1 MNKPREGSLA
11 LHWRILVGLAIG
23 AIAGLICK
31 QILGDNP
38 SLKWF
43 SENIANTIGQVF
55 LRLIF
60 MVIIPLVFCALTL
73 GVAEIGDV
81 RKLGRLGLIT
91 LLMTVLFSGASVL
104 IGLGLANTLRPGA
117 SLSEE
122 SREKLRK
129 EFIKDADDKINKAKN
144 SKTVLSTILDVIPRN
159 PLQEAVGALDGSSP
173 GSGLLGVMFFSL
185 CMGIALTT
193 IGDKAKPVI
202 AVLEGFYEA
211 VMVII
216 GWAMNLAPFGVCGL
230 VFYATTLL
238 GVDIIWLLAGYV
250 TAVLLGLCIH
260 MFVVYSLAVWLIA
273 KRNPIQFFKDIL
285 EVLLTAF
292 GTSSSSATLP
302 TSIRVVD
309 QNLGID
315 KRIGHFVLTIGSTA
329 NQNGTALYEG
339 LTVLFLAQVF
349 GQDLGLSQQL
359 IVVFLSMLAGIGTAG
374 VPGGSLPL
382 VVLVLQSIGVPA
394 EGIAIIMGVDR
405 LLDMSRTTVNVC
417 GDIAV
422 AACVDAIENKRS

>member
-144 SKTVLSTILDVIPRN
+144 SKTVLSTILDV
-159 PLQEAVGALDGSSP
+159 
-173 GSGLLGVMFFSL
+173 
-185 CMGIALTT
+185 
-193 IGDKAKPVI
+193 
-202 AVLEGFYEA
+202 
-211 VMVII
+211 
-216 GWAMNLAPFGVCGL
+216 
-230 VFYATTLL
+230 
-238 GVDIIWLLAGYV
+238 
-250 TAVLLGLCIH
+250 
-260 MFVVYSLAVWLIA
+260 
-273 KRNPIQFFKDIL
+273 
-285 EVLLTAF
+285 
-292 GTSSSSATLP
+292 
-302 TSIRVVD
+302 
-309 QNLGID
+309 
-315 KRIGHFVLTIGSTA
+315 
-329 NQNGTALYEG
+329 
-339 LTVLFLAQVF
+339 
-349 GQDLGLSQQL
+349 
-359 IVVFLSMLAGIGTAG
+359 
-374 VPGGSLPL
+374 
-382 VVLVLQSIGVPA
+382 
-394 EGIAIIMGVDR
+394 
-405 LLDMSRTTVNVC
+405 
-417 GDIAV
+417 
-422 AACVDAIENKRS
+422 